1 MARLDRLAPL
11 LGATVAGPLGVVML
25 PRMWYKSALS
35 AAGMLYEGYTD
46 YYRGFN
52 QRVVDGLGLEPAP
65 WFEYLKT
72 LPTYPEAED
81 YVRKHAKKL
90 DAASI
95 AAVNEVVLTFERPEE
110 NAAPVRARTG
120 LDDPNFRN
128 SALLLNWDDWLTMH
142 EELLAHRNGGFEPIV
157 PMISSSQTGLLEIPH
172 LPRLW
177 IKALLSALGA
187 LPEGWK
193 TGVNCGFD
201 TMLAELIGLDLP
213 ATTAYIAKE
222 LPNYLVFE
230 RWVAKNIKA
239 PGAAT
244 KAQWT
249 AKVAAMEKAEETAAS
264 ELIEAGATG
273 LKTRSVILLNDLVD
287 WKHMHDALVS
297 LRSVSSRPF
306 V

>member
-25 PRMWYKSALS
+25 PRMWCKSVLS

-52 QRVVDGLGLEPAP
+52 QRVVDGLGLDQEP
-65 WFEYLKT
+65 WFAYLKT
-72 LPTYPEAED
+72 MPTYPEAED
-81 YVRKHAKKL
+81 YVRAHATKL

-95 AAVNEVVLTFERPEE
+95 AAVNTEVLTFLRPEE
-110 NAAPVRARTG
+110 NAAGVRARTG

-128 SALLLNWDDWLTMH
+128 SALLLNWDDWFTMH
-142 EELLAHRNGGFEPIV
+142 EELLAHRNGGLEPIV
-157 PMISSSQTGLLEIPH
+157 PMISSSQSGLLEIPH

-177 IKALLSALGA
+177 IKALLSTVGA

-201 TMLAELIGLDLP
+201 KTLAEMIGLDLP
-213 ATTAYIAKE
+213 AASAYIAKE

-230 RWVAKNIKA
+230 RWVAAHIET
-239 PGAAT
+239 PDAAT
-244 KAQWT
+244 KVQWT
-249 AKVAAMEKAEETAAS
+249 AKFAALEKAEATAAA
-264 ELIEAGATG
+264 ELIEAGATNV
-273 LKTRSVILLNDLVD
+273 KTRSVVLLNDLVD
-287 WKHMHDALVS
+287 WKHMHDGLVAV
-297 LRSVSSRPF
+297 RA
-306 V
+306 